1 MDCCAR
7 PTNMPIGLNVHSAII
22 VVYMD
27 HKWHASERAKMLAK
41 KGCCCS
47 QKKVQRPGLC
57 MLVDIIDP
65 YTL

>member
-1 MDCCAR
+1 MAH
-7 PTNMPIGLNVHSAII
+7 IGKGQDAI
-22 VVYMD
+22 VA
-27 HKWHASERAKMLAK
+27 WLK

-65 YTL
+65 HTL